1 MGILERTRHAVRA
14 DLNDLVRKARNPELV
29 LEAYLDDLRAVE
41 EEALGLRAAEA
52 AERDLY
58 QSRLRDARAAQR
70 TWEAKARACLER
82 GDEELARSALGKK
95 LDLQDEAR
103 DLAVEVEQRE
113 ASLAILEDSLEA
125 LRLRLREVARKQ
137 RDLRFRRQ
145 MLQARS
151 ELQSALQRVD
161 RSQDEPVLGEASDGL
176 TELESNVEAMESL
189 GGEDL
194 DERSLKLEAAAR
206 RRRREA
212 SIDEELARLRRA
224 EPESR

>member
-14 DLNDLVRKARNPELV
+14 DLNDLLRKARNPELV

-41 EEALGLRAAEA
+41 EEALGLRAAEV

-58 QSRLRDARAAQR
+58 QSRLRDCQAAQR
-70 TWEAKARACLER
+70 TWEAKARACLDR

-95 LDLQDEAR
+95 LDLQEEAR
-103 DLAVEVEQRE
+103 ELASEVEQRE
-113 ASLAILEDSLEA
+113 ASLAILDDSLEA
-125 LRLRLREVARKQ
+125 LRLRLQEVARKQ

-151 ELQSALQRVD
+151 ELQAALQRVE
-161 RSQDEPVLGEASDGL
+161 RTQDEPVLAEASDGL
-176 TELESNVEAMESL
+176 LELESNVEALESL
-189 GGEDL
+189 GGADM

-206 RRRREA
+206 RRQREA
-212 SIDEELARLRRA
+212 CIDAELARLRRV
-224 EPESR
+224 EPEPR

>member
-41 EEALGLRAAEA
+41 EEALGLRAAEV

-58 QSRLRDARAAQR
+58 LSKLRDARAAQT
-70 TWEAKARACLER
+70 TWESKARACLEH
-82 GDEELARSALGKK
+82 GDVELARSALGKK

-103 DLAVEVEQRE
+103 ELAIEVEQRE

-161 RSQDEPVLGEASDGL
+161 RGQDEPVVSEASDGL
-176 TELESNVEAMESL
+176 TALESNVEALEDL
-189 GGEDL
+189 GGADL

-212 SIDEELARLRRA
+212 SIDEELARLKRA
-224 EPESR
+224 EPEPR